1 MFCSQKGKIKGHNV
15 IVRCLRLILMLG
27 PDYVTTMSIFDAPS
41 FAKENTT
48 DKGMKHAETELSM
61 IDWPG
66 ALITL
71 IEIGIIEGSILSRVE
86 LNKLNS
92 IELKRGT

>member
-1 MFCSQKGKIKGHNV
+1 
-15 IVRCLRLILMLG
+15 
-27 PDYVTTMSIFDAPS
+27 MSISDAPR

-48 DKGMKHAETELSM
+48 EKGMKHAETEPTM

-66 ALITL
+66 VLITL
-71 IEIGIIEGSILSRVE
+71 TEIGIIEGSILSRVE

-92 IELKRGT
+92 IELKGGT